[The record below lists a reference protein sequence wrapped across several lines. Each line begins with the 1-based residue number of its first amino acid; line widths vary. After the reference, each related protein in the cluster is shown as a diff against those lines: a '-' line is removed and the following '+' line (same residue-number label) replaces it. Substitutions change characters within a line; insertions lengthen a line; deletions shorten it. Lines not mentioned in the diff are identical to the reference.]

1 MLPWSISK
9 AADAGAEGAFDHS
22 PREHLENRL
31 FATTVEYRDFVK
43 SLKIFAISDHAGER
57 GKGERGVQQGV
68 GGKKY
73 RIKDCSMA

>member
-1 MLPWSISK
+1 LC
-9 AADAGAEGAFDHS
+9 
-22 PREHLENRL
+22 
-31 FATTVEYRDFVK
+31 VEYRDFVK

-73 RIKDCSMA
+73 RIMDCSMA